1 MIMSPKFLEPLT
13 ENRLYTL
20 CSKELASSNWWRIEA
35 FKGIGCKMSLV

>member
-20 CSKELASSNWWRIEA
+20 CSKELASPNWWRIEA